1 MSRVTRD
8 VDLDSARDLIE
19 RGARACL
26 SFASSHGPQAQ
37 PVALAAQGGRWLA
50 GVPGDA
56 GQRPGA
62 GQEVV
67 LLADEGVHYFDLR
80 ALSIRGR
87 LRPAAAPA
95 GAPAGRTWFEVVPLA
110 AAAWDYG
117 SMREVGDE
125 T

>member
-1 MSRVTRD
+1 RD
-8 VDLDSARDLIE
+8 VDLDSARGLIE
-19 RGARACL
+19 RGPRACL
-26 SFASSHGPQAQ
+26 SFACSHGPQAQ
-37 PVALAAQGGRWLA
+37 PVLLVAHDGRWLA
-50 GVPGDA
+50 GIPEDA
-56 GQRPGA
+56 GHRPRV

-67 LLADEGVHYFDLR
+67 LLADAGVHYFDLR

-87 LRPAAAPA
+87 LGPAAAPP